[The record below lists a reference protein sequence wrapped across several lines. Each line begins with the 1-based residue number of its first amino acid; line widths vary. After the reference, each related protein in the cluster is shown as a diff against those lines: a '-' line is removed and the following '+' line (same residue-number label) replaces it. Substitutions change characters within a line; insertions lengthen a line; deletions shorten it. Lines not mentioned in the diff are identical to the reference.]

1 MNWQLILEILYILL
15 VIFTCLRIIY
25 DVESTEK
32 TLAYILLAI
41 TVPFAGVLFYYLLG
55 NNYKKNKIYTKKL
68 IANDKILNRLKEATI
83 LETMKVLEEGDEA
96 LKKNSELARLLL
108 NDRSPLTKGNEVK
121 LLVNGENKFP
131 EVLQE
136 LEKAKH
142 HIHLEYYIF
151 EDDEIG
157 NKIKEILIRKAK
169 EGVHVRFI
177 YDDFGSRSIRK
188 KLVPELKKNG
198 VEAHP
203 FFKIY
208 FIAFANRINY
218 RNHRKIIIID
228 GCTAFVGGINVSD
241 RYINAAASK
250 QVFWRDTHLMI
261 KGPGIRYL
269 QYIFL
274 CDWNFC
280 ADTTI
285 EPPLRNFFN
294 SDEKTEEDKVVQIAA
309 SGPDSDIPTILY
321 SLIQVI
327 SLATKE
333 ILITTPYFIPVN
345 SLMDS
350 LRVAA
355 LSGLDIKL
363 LVPET
368 SDSLW
373 VNAAAHSYY
382 GDLLEAG
389 VKVYLYK
396 KGFVHAKTIVVDGNV
411 SVVGTANLDHR
422 SFDLNFEVNAVV
434 YDKQISEQ
442 LRETFYFD
450 LKDAQEINKA
460 DWNARPLWKYFPEKV
475 ARLLSPLL

>member
-1 MNWQLILEILYILL
+1 
-15 VIFTCLRIIY
+15 VY

-41 TVPFAGVLFYYLLG
+41 TVPFAGVIFYYLLG
-55 NNYKKNKIYTKKL
+55 NNYRKNKLYSKKL
-68 IANDKILNRLKEATI
+68 IANDKILNRMKDATI
-83 LETMKVLEEGDEA
+83 LETMKVLEEGDET

-108 NDRSPLTKGNEVK
+108 NDRSPLTKGNKVK

-188 KLVPELKKNG
+188 KLVPELIKNG

-228 GCTAFVGGINVSD
+228 GFTAFVGGINVSD
-241 RYINAAASK
+241 RYINAADSK

-261 KGPGIRYL
+261 KGPGIRHL

-285 EPPLRNFFN
+285 EPPLRSFFS
-294 SDEKTEEDKVVQIAA
+294 SDEKIEEDKVVQIAA

-333 ILITTPYFIPVN
+333 ILITTPYFIPVT

-363 LVPET
+363 LVPEH
-368 SDSLW
+368 SDSMW
-373 VNAAAHSYY
+373 VNAAARSYY
-382 GDLLEAG
+382 GDLLDAG
-389 VKVYLYK
+389 VKIYLYK

-442 LRETFYFD
+442 LRETFYSD
-450 LKDAQEINKA
+450 LKDAQEINKT